1 MIPLMTSTSPGLLG
15 LSLSQH
21 MAHGTSLFAVTS
33 TGLAGGLSYANEGNV
48 DLYSAAAIAVS
59 GMLTA
64 RLGAKFS
71 NTLSQRDLKRVL
83 GAFMILISPIVPLKH
98 YLMPDDEKEKGED
111 GSLRTSSSSS
121 SSLSS
126 SSSSSPSISGEFN
139 WKTVGLSSCVGL
151 LSGFIAG
158 LMGGGGGAVV
168 VPALNL
174 MGMDHHT
181 AIGTSLTAMAL
192 PAIVGTMTH
201 YKSGNVNIR
210 IAPFLAMGA
219 LVGSYCGGKIGVKV
233 DEKLMRNGFSGL
245 MLTLGVRTV
254 LKA

>member
-48 DLYSAAAIAVS
+48 DLYSAAVIAVS

-121 SSLSS
+121 
-126 SSSSSPSISGEFN
+126 PSISGEFN

-151 LSGFIAG
+151 FSGFTAG
-158 LMGGGGGAVV
+158 LMGVGGGAVV

>member
-71 NTLSQRDLKRVL
+71 NTLSQRDLKRVF

-111 GSLRTSSSSS
+111 GSVRTSSS
-121 SSLSS
+121 
-126 SSSSSPSISGEFN
+126 SISGEFN

>member
-48 DLYSAAAIAVS
+48 DLYSAAVIAVS

-71 NTLSQRDLKRVL
+71 NTLSQRDLKRVF

-111 GSLRTSSSSS
+111 GSVRTSSS
-121 SSLSS
+121 
-126 SSSSSPSISGEFN
+126 SISGEFN